1 MIKIIINGILGRMG
15 TEIASHVSKEADM
28 QLIGGIDK
36 TETTL
41 EGGIPVSK
49 SPDNLL
55 PQADLVID
63 FSLPEGTV
71 EISNACLKF
80 QKPLISGTT
89 GLSVEQQKNIISLS
103 KEAPVVQA
111 SNFSIGINLINQ
123 LIRMAGQVLK
133 GSVDAEIVET
143 HHRHKKD
150 SPSGT
155 ALTLGRT
162 LAGALGADEKSFQ
175 FGRSG
180 GQLIRENEI
189 AFHSLRGGSVVGE
202 HQVHLLCENENI
214 IITHQAL
221 SRAVFV
227 DGILRAAKWIGA
239 QPAGLYD
246 MLDVL
251 GFADQNLMSVKGN

>member
-15 TEIASHVSKEADM
+15 TEIARRISKEADM

-41 EGGIPVSK
+41 EGGIPVAK
-49 SPDNLL
+49 SPDKLL

-63 FSLPEGTV
+63 FSLPEGTAA
-71 EISNACLKF
+71 IAAACLKF
-80 QKPLISGTT
+80 KKPLITGTT
-89 GLSVEQQKNIISLS
+89 GISKEQQLVIDNLS
-103 KEAPVVQA
+103 KEVPVVQA
-111 SNFSIGINLINQ
+111 SNFSIGITLLNQ
-123 LIRMAGQVLK
+123 LMRTAGQVLK

-143 HHRHKKD
+143 HHRLKKD

-155 ALTLGRT
+155 ALTLGKT
-162 LAGALGADEKSFQ
+162 LARALGADEKSFK

-180 GQLIRENEI
+180 GQLTRENEI

-227 DGILRAAKWIGA
+227 DGVLKATKWIGSKT
-239 QPAGLYD
+239 AGLYD
-246 MLDVL
+246 MKDVL
-251 GFADQNLMSVKGN
+251 GFVD